1 MDTRAIGRRIAYW
14 RDRRRYTQ
22 TEFGSLM
29 GGRGKRW
36 VQMLEAGDRHADPR
50 LSVLEDAARVLSV
63 DLLALLTDGPTVE
76 CVDAAELER
85 IRTVLQ
91 SHDVITGT
99 ADSDSADPLPI
110 DALRAQ
116 VRYGW
121 TSFQASHFASLGRLV
136 PELLVAANRAAARH
150 QGDDQLAAYRALS
163 MTLQL
168 TEAAS
173 IKFGDGAL
181 ATIAGHR
188 AVTAAERSGCPVIM
202 ASACRHLADAM
213 TADGQAR
220 AAADFAV
227 AAAARLE
234 PDLKARGADGLSTLG
249 MLYLKAAMARAV
261 AAEAAARDDRR
272 AAHDAHAVPELLDQA
287 DEHAAELGDAGDGNA
302 LFTAFSATNV
312 ALYRVAAHVQLSE
325 GADAV
330 AVAMEITADDRAALP
345 RERRA
350 HHLADLARAYAQA
363 GQRETA
369 VDTLLEAEEEAQEE
383 VLCRPRTRQLVDDLR
398 LLGVGGAEGR
408 LRALAVRCGLP
419 G

>member
-1 MDTRAIGRRIAYW
+1 MDTRAVGRRIAYW
-14 RDRRRYTQ
+14 RERRRFTQ
-22 TEFGSLM
+22 TEFGRLM
-29 GGRGKRW
+29 GGKSKRW
-36 VQMLEAGDRHADPR
+36 VQFLEAGDRHADPR

-63 DLLALLTDGPTVE
+63 DLLVLLTDGPAVE

-99 ADSDSADPLPI
+99 DDSGPADPLPI
-110 DALRAQ
+110 DVLRAR

-136 PELLVAANRAAARH
+136 PELLVVANRAAARH
-150 QGDDQLAAYRALS
+150 QGDDQLAAYRSLS
-163 MTLQL
+163 MVLQL
-168 TEAAS
+168 TEATS

-234 PDLKARGADGLSTLG
+234 PDLRARGAEGLSTLG
-249 MLYLKAAMARAV
+249 MLYLKASMARAV
-261 AAEAAARDDRR
+261 AAERDDRR
-272 AAHDAHAVPELLDQA
+272 AAHDARAVPELLDQA
-287 DEHAAELGDAGDGNA
+287 GEHAAELGDAGDGNA
-302 LFTAFSATNV
+302 LFTAFSAANV
-312 ALYRVAAHVQLSE
+312 KLYRVAAHVQLSE

-330 AVAMEITADDRAALP
+330 AVALEITDDARAALP

-350 HHLADLARAYAQA
+350 HYLADLARAYAQA
-363 GQRETA
+363 GQREKA
-369 VDTLLEAEEEAQEE
+369 VETLLAAEKEAEEE
-383 VLCRPRTRQLVDDLR
+383 VHCRPRTRQLVDDLR

>member
-1 MDTRAIGRRIAYW
+1 MDTRIIGRRIAYW
-14 RDRRRYTQ
+14 RDRRGLSQ
-22 TEFGSLM
+22 TEFGRLM
-29 GGRGKRW
+29 GGRSKRW
-36 VQMLEAGDRHADPR
+36 VQFLEAGDRQADPR
-50 LSVLEDAARVLSV
+50 LSVLEDAARVLTV
-63 DLLALLTDGPTVE
+63 DLPALLTTGPEDE

-99 ADSDSADPLPI
+99 DDSDPADPLPV
-110 DALRAQ
+110 DVLRAR

-150 QGDDQLAAYRALS
+150 QGDDQRAAYRSLS
-163 MTLQL
+163 MVLQL

-234 PDLKARGADGLSTLG
+234 PDLKTRGADGLSTLG
-249 MLYLKAAMARAV
+249 MLYLKASMARAV
-261 AAEAAARDDRR
+261 AAERDDRR
-272 AAHDAHAVPELLDQA
+272 AAADARAVPELLDQA

-302 LFTAFSATNV
+302 LFTAFSGTNV

-330 AVAMEITADDRAALP
+330 AVAMEITADGRAALP

-363 GQRETA
+363 GERETA
-369 VDTLLEAEEEAQEE
+369 VDTLLDAEKEAQEE
-383 VLCRPRTRQLVDDLR
+383 VHCRPRTRQLVDDLR

>member
-1 MDTRAIGRRIAYW
+1 
-14 RDRRRYTQ
+14 
-22 TEFGSLM
+22 M
-29 GGRGKRW
+29 GGKGKRW
-36 VQMLEAGDRHADPR
+36 VQMLESGDRQADPR
-50 LSVLEDAARVLSV
+50 LSVLEDAARVLTV
-63 DLLALLTDGPTVE
+63 DLLALLTDGPAEE

-99 ADSDSADPLPI
+99 DDSDPADPLPV
-110 DALRAQ
+110 DVLRAR

-249 MLYLKAAMARAV
+249 MLYLKASMARAV
-261 AAEAAARDDRR
+261 AAERDDRR
-272 AAHDAHAVPELLDQA
+272 AAADARAVPELLDQA

-302 LFTAFSATNV
+302 LFTAFSGTNV
-312 ALYRVAAHVQLSE
+312 SLYRVAAHVQLSE

-363 GQRETA
+363 GQREKA
-369 VDTLLEAEEEAQEE
+369 VDTLLDAEEEAEEE